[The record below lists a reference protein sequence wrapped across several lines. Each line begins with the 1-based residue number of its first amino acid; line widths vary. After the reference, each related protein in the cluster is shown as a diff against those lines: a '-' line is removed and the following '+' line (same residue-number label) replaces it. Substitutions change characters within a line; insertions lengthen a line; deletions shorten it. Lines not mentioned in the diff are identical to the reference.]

1 MVTLQNLKRKPFNSP
16 PLTDDDKDASPLLSE
31 KEESPST
38 YQPEPRSDSQ
48 NEQTHCHKRRP
59 VYSWWLHVVVPIV
72 SLTALILMFVACTE
86 PRRVSIHT
94 KDPMKNINKIAV
106 EAPGVPPGFTFE
118 NQVITI
124 LTNFSCVEKHINL
137 SEAAN
142 SKTPPKEEIE
152 LLKFKAGLLR
162 AKGEEL
168 ILQAQF
174 CPELDLQN
182 LSRIFTFNGE
192 CSRKDIISIGNTI
205 GNSEG
210 LILATSGIKIG
221 LLIGIAIISADP
233 ANAKNNR
240 IVGTM
245 GYLILSIG
253 YLVIEILM
261 LAMYDKTAAQFL
273 SMSTVCLQPNIIFSI
288 LRTRSRHLVLA
299 ATVLDCFLVFSNLIY
314 FCQAVKIR
322 FKKSNLDEVN

>member
-182 LSRIFTFNGE
+182 LSRIFTFNDE
-192 CSRKDIISIGNTI
+192 CSRKDIISIQETI
-205 GNSEG
+205 ENFEKTF
-210 LILATSGIKIG
+210 LAAGGIKYSSLMI
-221 LLIGIAIISADP
+221 IAIVSFFP
-233 ANAKNNR
+233 ENANKNK
-240 IVGTM
+240 IVGTI
-245 GYLILSIG
+245 GYSILSICF
-253 YLVIEILM
+253 LVVEILM

>member
-1 MVTLQNLKRKPFNSP
+1 MATLQNIKRKPSNSP
-16 PLTDDDKDASPLLSE
+16 PLTDDDNDDSPLLSE
-31 KEESPST
+31 KEESSST

-48 NEQTHCHKRRP
+48 NEQSHCQKKRP
-59 VYSWWLHVVVPIV
+59 VYSWWLHVVVPIA
-72 SLTALILMFVACTE
+72 SLTALILMFVACTR
-86 PRRVSIHT
+86 PLCVSIHT
-94 KDPMKNINKIAV
+94 KDPMKNINKVAV

-118 NQVITI
+118 SQVITI

-142 SKTPPKEEIE
+142 NKTPPKEEIE
-152 LLKFKAGLLR
+152 LLKFEADLLMAR
-162 AKGEEL
+162 RKEL

-192 CSRKDIISIGNTI
+192 CSREDIISIKETI

-210 LILATSGIKIG
+210 FILATSGIKIG

-233 ANAKNNR
+233 ENAKNNR

-253 YLVIEILM
+253 YLVVEILM
-261 LAMYDKTAAQFL
+261 LAMYDKTAAQFR

-288 LRTRSRHLVLA
+288 PRARDRHLVIA

-322 FKKSNLDEVN
+322 FKKSNLD